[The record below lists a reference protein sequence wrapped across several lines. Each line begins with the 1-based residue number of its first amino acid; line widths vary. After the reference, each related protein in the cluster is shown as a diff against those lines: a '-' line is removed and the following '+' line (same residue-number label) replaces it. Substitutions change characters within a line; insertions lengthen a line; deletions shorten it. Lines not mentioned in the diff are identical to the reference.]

1 MLVAQTDFY
10 RMKNGSSSAHRI
22 SSAPFG
28 SGDNGNCSICHLP
41 EELEFQVLKAS
52 QTDG

>member
-1 MLVAQTDFY
+1 MSQMKLDFGNY
-10 RMKNGSSSAHRI
+10 GSSSAHRI

-41 EELEFQVLKAS
+41 EELEFQVLKAFP
-52 QTDG
+52 TDG